1 MEQVLLEC
9 EKKMQ
14 HQIDHVGHELAKIR
28 TGRANPQMLNELMV
42 DYYGTETPV
51 TQVSSISVPE
61 PSQLLIKPYDRSL
74 VKEIEKAIATSSL
87 DINPQNEGEQ
97 IRIILP
103 ALTEER
109 RKQLVKETK
118 KVSEDGKVHIRN
130 IRRDTNELIKKAE
143 KNSEISEDDSKYYQD
158 EIQKLTDQYI
168 LKVEEKIAAKEKDLM
183 TV

>member
-1 MEQVLLEC
+1 MEELLLEC
-9 EKKMQ
+9 EEKMQ
-14 HQIDHVGHELAKIR
+14 HQIDHVMHELAKIR

-42 DYYGTETPV
+42 NYYGADTPV
-51 TQVSSISVPE
+51 NQVSSISVPE

-74 VKEIEKAIATSSL
+74 VKEIEKAIAESSL
-87 DINPQNEGEQ
+87 GLNPQNEGDQ
-97 IRIILP
+97 LRIVLP

-109 RKQLVKETK
+109 RKQLVKDTK

-130 IRRDTNELIKKAE
+130 IRRDTNDVIKKAE

-158 EIQKLTDQYI
+158 EVQKLTDQYI
-168 LKVEEKIAAKEKDLM
+168 VKVEEKIALKEKDLM